1 MRRRLLAF
9 VLALTMVVSIL
20 PVSVFATDT
29 APEATKGP
37 LVYVSIG
44 DSMTNGY
51 GLDGYDGESGI
62 MNYGN
67 NVYANQFAAWL
78 AGYNGTIADDQTVF
92 TGTNGTVDH
101 RQLAMS
107 GLRAEDLA
115 WLLQLDYKN
124 MTDDQAKWLVRFK
137 DDPANADADWNKTD
151 LSDNWCPRDN
161 KNHIHGWEYEWGN
174 GREYW
179 YSYDV

>member
-1 MRRRLLAF
+1 MKKRLLSI
-9 VLALTMVVSIL
+9 ALTLAMVMTMI
-20 PVSVFATDT
+20 PTTAFAEETSE
-29 APEATKGP
+29 PR
-37 LVYVSIG
+37 VYVSIG

-67 NVYANQFAAWL
+67 DVYANQFAAWL
-78 AGYNGTIADDQTVF
+78 AGYEGAIKDDQTVF

-115 WLLQLDYKN
+115 WLLQLDYAN

-137 DDPANADADWNKTD
+137 ANVDNGSAPWNTSD
-151 LSDNWCPRDN
+151 TSDNICYHWGNPQA
-161 KNHIHGWEYEWGN
+161 HIHGWEYEWGG
-174 GREYW
+174 GRE
-179 YSYDV
+179 